1 MKSRQFGVS
10 AQVRDHV
17 SSPELPPTP
26 LLTFESGLSARFRS
40 CDLLSYP
47 TLVWTGDEQLI
58 EAGLIGFSLQGFG
71 I

>member
-10 AQVRDHV
+10 ARVRDHV

-26 LLTFESGLSARFRS
+26 LLTFESEPEHQVRS
-40 CDLLSYP
+40 CDLFSYS
-47 TLVWTGDEQLI
+47 TLVWTSDEQLI